1 MSVREAAFALV
12 LVVAS
17 GLIVMGVWQIHQ
29 PAAVITAGVLL
40 ALVGWMVLADR

>member
-12 LVVAS
+12 LTVAA
-17 GLIVMGVWQIHQ
+17 GLIVVGVWQIHQ
-29 PAAVITAGVLL
+29 PAAFITAGVLL